1 MEEKKFD
8 PYQFIGF
15 VLIAVILTWM
25 LYRNGPDEEATPV
38 QVTTEQGTTAAST
51 PEVVQV
57 SDSILQQQKVEA
69 FGDLGTL
76 FVPKAIEN
84 VKIQTD
90 NFSVEVQSKGGQIAL
105 FQLDEFENFE
115 DAPIRLIDQSNA
127 DFNIMM
133 TTLDGRIMNTREM
146 YFLPTLS
153 DSGDAYHLVMKAS
166 LSASQYVAF
175 EYHFPKTGY
184 LHTVTLK
191 TEGMQR
197 LLNSTTPPQLDW
209 KTNTFRN
216 SISIDYENRYTEF
229 TFGYEEDRVDYLSMN
244 GEDKETRE
252 GIRWIS
258 YRQHFFSA
266 ILIPDTPIP
275 SAALTS
281 VNLASDESLEEK
293 FTKSFETAYPLVLSS
308 GNLNTNLSFYF
319 GPTDYKTLQNLE
331 GDLETSIPMG
341 WGIFGWINKFIFLPL
356 LEFLSSFLSYGIA
369 IIVMTLIVRDRKSV
383 V

>member
-115 DAPIRLIDQSNA
+115 DAPSRLIDQSNA

-146 YFLPTLS
+146 YF
-153 DSGDAYHLVMKAS
+153 
-166 LSASQYVAF
+166 
-175 EYHFPKTGY
+175 
-184 LHTVTLK
+184 
-191 TEGMQR
+191 
-197 LLNSTTPPQLDW
+197 
-209 KTNTFRN
+209 
-216 SISIDYENRYTEF
+216 
-229 TFGYEEDRVDYLSMN
+229 
-244 GEDKETRE
+244 
-252 GIRWIS
+252 
-258 YRQHFFSA
+258 
-266 ILIPDTPIP
+266 
-275 SAALTS
+275 
-281 VNLASDESLEEK
+281 
-293 FTKSFETAYPLVLSS
+293 
-308 GNLNTNLSFYF
+308 
-319 GPTDYKTLQNLE
+319 
-331 GDLETSIPMG
+331 
-341 WGIFGWINKFIFLPL
+341 
-356 LEFLSSFLSYGIA
+356 
-369 IIVMTLIVRDRKSV
+369 
-383 V
+383 